1 MSKDQPFSIYPV
13 QGNHVKYLSGNNSK
27 AVSSLGEEYE
37 SSYFEFNRELELD
50 QYDDE
55 LCSKFTKI
63 KKLVLTGEN
72 QKQSVPREKLS
83 VLVSLQVCRL
93 DKNVINLRDCTR
105 LEKLTCKIEETLS
118 KEDFPL
124 TLKMIDCSDCT
135 INDTTIDN
143 FPVSLEEINL
153 KRCHDIST
161 FNINHLV
168 NLKKIDCSQSTITDA
183 VINNFLVSLEE
194 IDLLG
199 CANISTFNIQHL
211 MSLKIID
218 CSSSTITDAAINNFP
233 VSLEEIKLMGC
244 QKIRNFNIN
253 HLVKLKKIYCRG
265 SSITDRALENFPVSL
280 ETRDLN
286 NCKNIVQ

>member
-1 MSKDQPFSIYPV
+1 MSIKLSDLFSIFPI
-13 QGNHVKYLSGNNSK
+13 QENIVKYLSADDLK
-27 AVSSLGEEYE
+27 KLSSLGGEYE
-37 SSYFEFNRELELD
+37 NYYFEFNRELELE

-55 LCSKFTKI
+55 ICSKFTKI
-63 KKLVLTGEN
+63 EKLVLTGEN

-168 NLKKIDCSQSTITDA
+168 NMKKKP
-183 VINNFLVSLEE
+183 NFVNPRNDFKVSHN
-194 IDLLG
+194 D
-199 CANISTFNIQHL
+199 F
-211 MSLKIID
+211 KI
-218 CSSSTITDAAINNFP
+218 F
-233 VSLEEIKLMGC
+233 L
-244 QKIRNFNIN
+244 
-253 HLVKLKKIYCRG
+253 
-265 SSITDRALENFPVSL
+265 
-280 ETRDLN
+280 
-286 NCKNIVQ
+286 